1 MDEKRM
7 AGSYEIMQAL
17 QVGRNEVVLG
27 EDAHAAPG
35 ERYMCALCQK
45 NELFAQYNH
54 VMVSD
59 DFLEMVKLYANRIE
73 EQVEKTVE
81 SMKFPH
87 LEGVSRDIIDP
98 KEYEPLYYEDDLN
111 DKVVVIKS
119 DALRREYQQGPY
131 QLRLCTG
138 GFGAS
143 PKSRGSA
150 CFCRDLL
157 TGKTSRFERLDIAGI
172 YPMDKLPE
180 WAKKG
185 LEICRQ
191 KQAAELE
198 GR

>member
-1 MDEKRM
+1 
-7 AGSYEIMQAL
+7 
-17 QVGRNEVVLG
+17 
-27 EDAHAAPG
+27 
-35 ERYMCALCQK
+35 MCALCQK
-45 NELFAQYNH
+45 NELFAQYNN

-59 DFLEMVKLYANRIE
+59 DILEMVKLYANRIE
-73 EQVEKTVE
+73 EQVERTAE

-157 TGKTSRFERLDIAGI
+157 TGKSSRFEHLDIAGI
-172 YPMDKLPE
+172 YPMEKLPE

-191 KQAAELE
+191 KQAAERE